1 VKRVKRG
8 FWLGLAIVILK
19 PLISVMTKHDWRGQ
33 QNIPPGGG
41 VIVTNH
47 ISKID
52 PLVLG
57 HFIVDLPRN
66 PRFLAKDTLFQKFFI
81 GRVFR
86 GAHQIPVHRNTADA
100 AKALAAAVEAVEEGS
115 LVLMHPEGT
124 CTKDPDLWPMK
135 GKTGAARL
143 ALLSGAP
150 MIPVVQW
157 GAQRIHH
164 PITGK
169 FRPRWKTP
177 VTVIVGEPIDL
188 LPYAGRPV
196 TVELLDEIT
205 DATMLRLREMVAEI
219 RGVPAPTGP
228 LFTLPKGRKR
238 EATS

>member
-1 VKRVKRG
+1 VTRVRRG

-19 PLISVMTKHDWRGQ
+19 PLMIVMTRRDWRGQ
-33 QNIPPGGG
+33 ELIPDDGA

-66 PRFLAKDTLFQKFFI
+66 PRFLAKDTLFHKPFI
-81 GRVFR
+81 GMVFR
-86 GAHQIPVHRNTADA
+86 GAHQIPVRRNTADA
-100 AKALAAAVEAVEEGS
+100 AKSLEAAVQAIADGS

-124 CTKDPDLWPMK
+124 CTKDPELWPMK

-143 ALLSGAP
+143 ALLTGAP

-177 VTVIVGEPIDL
+177 VTVVVGEPIDL
-188 LPYAGRPV
+188 SPYADRPV
-196 TVELLDEIT
+196 SVELLDEIT
-205 DATMLRLREMVAEI
+205 EATMLRLREMVAEI
-219 RGVPAPTGP
+219 RGVPAPAGP